1 MRLELKR
8 EATATMTA
16 DTTVS
21 RICLQDDWS
30 TDGNDVEQTVAAAVD
45 TGESDEQQLTGGH
58 RVPPNMG
65 YSV

>member
-1 MRLELKR
+1 MTGLR
-8 EATATMTA
+8 TAMTSKQPDTM
-16 DTTVS
+16 
-21 RICLQDDWS
+21 
-30 TDGNDVEQTVAAAVD
+30 GQTVAAAVD